1 MCSRNG
7 RPVESLA
14 APWPSRFTF
23 TRICVSLVLRVI
35 SACLTFTRSSQR
47 FAQCREQ
54 YTVFVR
60 RADVDAQAIVES
72 RVKIAHQHALALE
85 RLVGRVGVPHAH
97 KEEVRLGRK
106 YPRPRQG
113 GDGLAEQGAIGA
125 NPRRLLFQHV
135 QSLE

>member
-35 SACLTFTRSSQR
+35 SACLTFTRSLQR

-54 YTVFVR
+54 YTVFIR
-60 RADVDAQAIVES
+60 RADVDAHAIVEP
-72 RVKIAHQHALALE
+72 RVKIAHQDALSLK
-85 RLVGRVGVPHAH
+85 RLIRCVGVPHAH
-97 KEEVRLGRK
+97 QKEVRLGSK
-106 YPRPRQG
+106 YPRPRKG
-113 GDGLAEQGAIGA
+113 GDRLAQHDAIGA
-125 NPRRLLFQHV
+125 
-135 QSLE
+135 